1 MQIPLN
7 LKLFTRIQ
15 NTKCHSSYLL
25 LSRVKYTQ
33 YTYYVYVLP
42 IDGIQYRGA
51 TVAFL
56 GPTHRFLYSHGVYV
70 GDFYVGDQKST

>member
-1 MQIPLN
+1 M
-7 LKLFTRIQ
+7 
-15 NTKCHSSYLL
+15 
-25 LSRVKYTQ
+25 
-33 YTYYVYVLP
+33 LP

-70 GDFYVGDQKST
+70 GDFYVGDQKSTLKISNEIRAIGIVMKRRF